1 MARNLIET
9 ARGHLD
15 MTDQTTSQYD
25 VFVSYRWVE
34 PDQEWVRQQL
44 VPALEKAGLNVLLDL
59 DDFVPGRDLI
69 LEMERAALS
78 SKKSICVISPDYF
91 DGNRMV
97 QFENLMFRRSDP
109 SGTES
114 RLIPLILRP
123 TTLPERLRGLI
134 AVDWTNPKNHRREWI
149 KLLRALNAKL
159 INTPAPRNTG
169 GAADILQ
176 EAYHDKRVERIRNQL
191 NQLHTQTHDPAT
203 FLQSKVFPI
212 LRGLF
217 VARNTFIEPI
227 GDCREENWG
236 ERFIAALE
244 TRQLIETYRPF
255 IIAHARLGDEELV
268 RSYDQLNLHS
278 YLQEMTGLFH
288 PRPGISKITE
298 QLGRG
303 DFNAATQE
311 LQGAEIRP
319 KERIDPEVS
328 EACDEK
334 QSAIRKIWEQWPV
347 I

>member
-1 MARNLIET
+1 
-9 ARGHLD
+9 

-25 VFVSYRWVE
+25 VFVSYRWIE

-78 SKKSICVISPDYF
+78 SKRSICVISPDYF
-91 DGNRMV
+91 EGNRMV
-97 QFENLMFRRSDP
+97 QFESLMFRRSDP

-123 TTLPERLRGLI
+123 TPLPERLRGLI
-134 AVDWTNPKNHRREWI
+134 AVDWTNPENRQREWI
-149 KLLRALNAKL
+149 KLLRALNAKH
-159 INTPAPRNTG
+159 INAPAPYNIGR
-169 GAADILQ
+169 APDILQ
-176 EAYHDKRVERIRNQL
+176 EGYHDKRVERIRNQL

-203 FLQSKVFPI
+203 FLRNRVFPI

-217 VARNTFIEPI
+217 VGRNTFIEPI

-236 ERFIAALE
+236 ERFIAAIE
-244 TRQLIETYRPF
+244 TRQLIEIYRPV
-255 IIAHARLGDEELV
+255 IIAHAKPGDEELV

-278 YLQEMTGLFH
+278 YLQELTGLFD

-298 QLGRG
+298 QLSSG
-303 DFNAATQE
+303 DFNAVKQE
-311 LQGAEIRP
+311 LQRAEIRP
-319 KERIDPEVS
+319 KERIDPKTR

-334 QSAIRKIWEQWPV
+334 QSSIRKIWEQWP
-347 I
+347 II